1 LRRRPIIFAGRAT
14 ADQRLPRYDV
24 EYDRA
29 RWRGKMKKLFR
40 LLGMWLTQDEKTFLE
55 RRALKKEKGLLAGF
69 KSREEV
75 QVELL
80 QELEEFR
87 QARKWMSEG

>member
-1 LRRRPIIFAGRAT
+1 
-14 ADQRLPRYDV
+14 
-24 EYDRA
+24 
-29 RWRGKMKKLFR
+29 MKKLFR

-55 RRALKKEKGLLAGF
+55 RRALKKEKELLAGF